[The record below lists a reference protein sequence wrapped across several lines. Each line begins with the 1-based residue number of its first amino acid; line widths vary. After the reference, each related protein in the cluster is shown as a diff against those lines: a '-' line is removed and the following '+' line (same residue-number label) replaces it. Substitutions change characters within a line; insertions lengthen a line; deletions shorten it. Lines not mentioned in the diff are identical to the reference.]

1 METFVTMHSW
11 VRWLVLLGL
20 VASVGLALSRHL
32 RGDAEWEPTYYRVAV
47 MALDFQILLGVIL
60 YFGNEG
66 YDQGTFISVIHPV
79 IMLLALGV
87 AHVGLRYA
95 RTHVDETPD
104 RVIGYSYFVAVVLVV
119 AGIPWERVG
128 G

>member
-20 VASVGLALSRHL
+20 VASVGISLSRHL
-32 RGDAEWEPTYYRVAV
+32 KGDQEWEPTYYRVAV
-47 MALDFQILLGVIL
+47 MALDFQILLGVIV
-60 YFGNEG
+60 YFGNQG
-66 YDQGTFISVIHPV
+66 WDQGTFLAVIHPMV
-79 IMLLALGV
+79 MLLALAV
-87 AHVGLRYA
+87 AHVGLWYA
-95 RTHVDETPD
+95 KNHLDDGPD
-104 RVIGYSYFVAVVLVV
+104 RIIGYSYFVAVVLII